1 MRIVMV
7 LLLGLTGLW
16 PAADPACAEVFKCK
30 SAGSSD
36 RLPVQV
42 FILAGQSNMEGHGQI
57 KADPRRNGGRGSL
70 EFLVRDPRTRDRF
83 RHTVD
88 ARGRWQVRDDVWIW
102 YLGRQG
108 GLTVGYG
115 ARKNRIGPEFQF
127 GHVVGEGLENPVVI
141 IKTAWGGKSLHRD
154 FRPPS
159 AGGDVGPYY
168 TLMLEHVRTVL
179 ADLKTAWPDYDGRGY
194 EIAGFGWHQGWN
206 DGLKREWVD
215 AYEQNLVHLIQD
227 LRRSLKVKDLPVV
240 IAASGFGGRKQK
252 VDRRLGIVQAQFAA
266 ARRPELRGRV
276 VTVETRDFFRA
287 ADASPSR
294 QGYHWNGNAETYFL
308 IGDAMGRAM
317 LELLQPGKQK

>member
-1 MRIVMV
+1 MRTV
-7 LLLGLTGLW
+7 LATLCVLRCVW
-16 PAADPACAEVFKCK
+16 PVAEALCGETSDPRSVE
-30 SAGSSD
+30 SSGK
-36 RLPVQV
+36 LPVRV

-57 KADPRRNGGRGSL
+57 QADPRRNGGQGSL
-70 EFLVRDPRTRDRF
+70 EFLARDPRTRHTF
-83 RHTVD
+83 RHTLD
-88 ARGRWQVRDDVWIW
+88 AQGRWVVRNDVWIW

-127 GHVVGEGLENPVVI
+127 GHVVGDGLKNPVVI
-141 IKTAWGGKSLHRD
+141 IKTAWGGKSLYRD

-159 AGGDVGPYY
+159 AGGEVGPYY
-168 TLMLEHVRTVL
+168 TLMIDHVRKVL
-179 ADLKTAWPDYDGRGY
+179 ADLKTVWPDYDGRAY

-215 AYEQNLVHLIQD
+215 AYEQNLVHLIHD

-252 VDRRLGIVQAQFAA
+252 VDRRLGIIQAQFAV

-287 ADASPSR
+287 SDVSPSR

-317 LELLQPGKQK
+317 LELLEPGTQK